1 GYIGN
6 APLHPS
12 HTFSIQL
19 LRLYRTL
26 ANRTPQL
33 SIIKFARS
41 LCDLQLV
48 SFPPSMRAQLS
59 ASHDVYVEIQTRIS
73 CDIQNQLGH
82 EDNWQLRNACP
93 PCTYVLEDEPPLKY
107 SIQATFDGNNSLK
120 RIPKFLREKD
130 STGKVI
136 SIESLEQ
143 PDGRQRI
150 NGFYLT
156 PGEVDKFSSEPEILT
171 EGGQPTDGVDK
182 SNPCVER
189 WKNLADDAVKKMWGI
204 FDETGIFLAV
214 CRHGTALLMCDMI
227 KSGELAKYPL
237 AIVNKLI
244 DVFGVN
250 LLLGYDIGCGF
261 SVTANKSA
269 LVGPKVRSSG
279 CRFCVGSFHG
289 HAHCRLCQLDWHPLY
304 VEGCGLEDFEGCER
318 AFAELSPD
326 TRHASKFHRKQAILL
341 HFERWN
347 ADKYAELSKFI
358 CNNYRQALKLL
369 AELPPKLEA
378 MKIALNI
385 PSDTTFIEWH
395 NEEKEYLRGIK
406 QEPETNKLRYEYLST
421 LCKLHEAIDRYAA
434 VTQQWHITSLSDL
447 ECDNFYSMDNL
458 HTRGIET
465 SRVKGLDSVL
475 TLQGAV
481 EDLEGKLG
489 IGRRWTPES
498 AEWKLTEEKLA
509 MREYQLALNRLE
521 GLVVSRLFELTKLNQ
536 SGIGVKLHT
545 QIAKGLKA
553 HSQAIRTA
561 VNNYNTAAACISPP
575 RDPLDI
581 TQVLDYVFI
590 AQFDLLRDGSQDI
603 FHKPWIKAAEREA
616 SIAYFKIQ
624 RAHEE
629 NQRLNIEISRLK
641 TFICDEEHELGVH
654 VPNLNMENPA
664 LAYQLHKILLHRK
677 AINTIHYQR
686 LRDLQSLKG
695 YSG

>member
-1 GYIGN
+1 MMRHGYIGN

-12 HTFSIQL
+12 CTFSIQL

-26 ANRTPQL
+26 ANCTPQL

-41 LCDLQLV
+41 LCDLH
-48 SFPPSMRAQLS
+48 
-59 ASHDVYVEIQTRIS
+59 HDVYVEIQTRIS

-120 RIPKFLREKD
+120 RIPKSLREKD
-130 STGKVI
+130 STGKVV
-136 SIESLEQ
+136 SIESLER

-156 PGEVDKFSSEPEILT
+156 PGEVDKFSSEVKRRLPKVNIT
-171 EGGQPTDGVDK
+171 

-261 SVTANKSA
+261 SVTVNKSA

-279 CRFCVGSFHG
+279 CQFCVGYFHG
-289 HAHCRLCQLDWHPLY
+289 HAHCR
-304 VEGCGLEDFEGCER
+304 CGLEDFEGCER
-318 AFAELSPD
+318 AFAESNAVAGP

-465 SRVKGLDSVL
+465 SQVKGLDSVL

-509 MREYQLALNRLE
+509 MREYQLALNKLE

-536 SGIGVKLHT
+536 SGIGVKLRT

-553 HSQAIRTA
+553 RSQAIRTA

-581 TQVLDYVFI
+581 T
-590 AQFDLLRDGSQDI
+590 QFDLLRDGSQDI

-629 NQRLNIEISRLK
+629 IQRLNIEISRLK
-641 TFICDEEHELGVH
+641 TFICDEEHEL
-654 VPNLNMENPA
+654 A
-664 LAYQLHKILLHRK
+664 LAYQLHKILLHWK
-677 AINTIHYQR
+677 AINTIHYR
-686 LRDLQSLKG
+686 R
-695 YSG
+695 YSGGKGIGIRKGKIPEDGIEEEKQWSSYSESDFGDSSDNEPSCNAVDATIHVISLDD